1 MGVFTL
7 STVLALSVWILI
19 VLVVLFVILNF
30 YLVRRMAKSQT
41 AFRPLPTQIMSHEG
55 LVNETDEF
63 QYGSELQG
71 RGYMTRTDTLVGLS
85 IWILATAAVMVGFLN
100 LYVIKK
106 LSIFHNSFGVLW
118 VSRTI
123 GEIGANLPNIFYA
136 GPVTIFQPKD
146 IDPTAG
152 IVAWTVA
159 FFFAFESC
167 IMVQSVSANR
177 MIAVCWPLK
186 YEHIFS
192 QRLTKTLILIT
203 WFSAAFIIALYY
215 TYDTL
220 ILTHLNNG
228 LALILFN
235 PEVHEFLGINFWR
248 LKKKRSDMSQQGL
261 SNLTEHFRYG
271 SELQGRGYMTRLDT
285 LVGLSIWLLASAAVM
300 VGFLNLYLIK
310 KLSIFHNSFGVLW
323 VSRTIGE
330 IGANLPNI
338 FYAGPVTIFQPKD
351 IHPAVGI
358 VAWTVAFFFSFESC
372 IMVQSVSANRM
383 IAVCAPL
390 NYDFI
395 FTKRLT
401 AVLIIATWIAAALI
415 ISMYYIFQV
424 LANNSKESGRHE
436 YFVLA
441 YDTLILTQLN
451 NGLALVLFNPEVH
464 ELLGLNFWCLKRKR
478 RVVTSPFVNNTER
491 PSSTAIFMGVFTLS
505 TVLALSV
512 WILIVL
518 VVLFVILNFYL
529 VRRMAKSQTA
539 FRPLPMTTK
548 IGVEPNGNYIHR
560 IQTMP
565 QEGNPTEE
573 FVYGSELQ
581 GHGHMSRLDT
591 LVGLSIWMV
600 SLQPRDIDPITG
612 IVAWTVAFFF
622 SFESCIMVQSVSA
635 NRMIAVCSPLNYDY
649 IFTKRL
655 TATLITVTWLA
666 LILFNPEVHE
676 FLGINFW
683 CLKKRKPAVLPCS
696 TTALSST
703 LTIAAR
709 IDD

>member
-1 MGVFTL
+1 
-7 STVLALSVWILI
+7 
-19 VLVVLFVILNF
+19 
-30 YLVRRMAKSQT
+30 
-41 AFRPLPTQIMSHEG
+41 MSHEG

-215 TYDTL
+215 
-220 ILTHLNNG
+220 N
-228 LALILFN
+228 
-235 PEVHEFLGINFWR
+235 
-248 LKKKRSDMSQQGL
+248 MSQQGL

-415 ISMYYIFQV
+415 ISMYYNI
-424 LANNSKESGRHE
+424 K
-436 YFVLA
+436 
-441 YDTLILTQLN
+441 
-451 NGLALVLFNPEVH
+451 
-464 ELLGLNFWCLKRKR
+464 
-478 RVVTSPFVNNTER
+478 TSPFVNNTER

-560 IQTMP
+560 
-565 QEGNPTEE
+565 
-573 FVYGSELQ
+573 V
-581 GHGHMSRLDT
+581 
-591 LVGLSIWMV
+591 
-600 SLQPRDIDPITG
+600 
-612 IVAWTVAFFF
+612 
-622 SFESCIMVQSVSA
+622 
-635 NRMIAVCSPLNYDY
+635 
-649 IFTKRL
+649 
-655 TATLITVTWLA
+655 
-666 LILFNPEVHE
+666 
-676 FLGINFW
+676 
-683 CLKKRKPAVLPCS
+683 
-696 TTALSST
+696 
-703 LTIAAR
+703 
-709 IDD
+709 